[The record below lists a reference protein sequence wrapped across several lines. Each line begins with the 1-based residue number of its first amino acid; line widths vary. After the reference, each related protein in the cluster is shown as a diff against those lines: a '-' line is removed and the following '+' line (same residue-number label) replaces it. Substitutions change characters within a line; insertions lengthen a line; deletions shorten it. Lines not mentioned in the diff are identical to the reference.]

1 MAAGA
6 DRPSWGRSVGQ
17 PPGDPRAEVTAEA
30 DGRVEGRAPV
40 AAVRPVALLVASARR
55 SGIDGHGTARR
66 LEPYFEIIPT
76 TDLPTALALI
86 AGRRLDFVMVDATL
100 PDASMIE
107 LVTQARVRQWLR
119 DLPIVCYGTE
129 ACGSVVSR
137 LAGAAAHAVIMEP
150 VSTGDLVARI
160 MGVLTPAR

>member
-6 DRPSWGRSVGQ
+6 DGSSRGRSVGH
-17 PPGDPRAEVTAEA
+17 PPGDPRAES
-30 DGRVEGRAPV
+30 RVEGRVP
-40 AAVRPVALLVASARR
+40 AAVRPVALLVAAARR
-55 SGIDGHGTARR
+55 SGIDGHGIARR

-107 LVTQARVRQWLR
+107 LITQTRVRQWLR
-119 DLPIVCYGTE
+119 DLPMVCYGAE
-129 ACGSVVSR
+129 AGGPVVSR
-137 LAGAAAHAVIMEP
+137 LAGAAAHAIIMEP
-150 VSTGDLVARI
+150 VRTEDLVARI
-160 MGVLTPAR
+160 TGVLTPAR